1 MCSNIRSKINGRK
14 LCLSKDK
21 FNKWLKKP
29 ERKYNDPPEGTGC
42 CLGLYDLVRVE
53 LEGEATIRVSGLVSK
68 T

>member
-1 MCSNIRSKINGRK
+1 MLSNIISKNNGSK

-21 FNKWLKKP
+21 VNKWLKKP

-42 CLGLYDLVRVE
+42 CLGLFDLVHVE
-53 LEGEATIRVSGLVSK
+53 LKEEATIRVSGLLSK